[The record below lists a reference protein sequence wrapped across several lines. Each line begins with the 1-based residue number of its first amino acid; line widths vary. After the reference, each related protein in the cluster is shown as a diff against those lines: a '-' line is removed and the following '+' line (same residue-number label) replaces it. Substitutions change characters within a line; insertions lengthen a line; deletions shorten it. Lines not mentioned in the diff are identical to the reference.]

1 MSISPVV
8 IKLGGSLAVPP
19 RMRPGESVVPLA
31 AAGLAPDIAAAALA
45 PGDTPPTGA
54 QSAAV
59 SVDEPP
65 TDATG
70 AEQGALA
77 RWLAVVA
84 AARRPVVVVPG
95 GGAFAD
101 TVRGEQQRLGFS
113 DEAAHFM
120 AILAMHQTGTLLVDM
135 QPERLTAAATEA
147 ELRGALGRGDIPVWM
162 ALSMAIGAPDLPR
175 DWSVTSDGLAAWLAL
190 QLRIPEVWLVKS
202 RSAGEGAD
210 LGGLV
215 DEGVVDPVFAAIAG
229 ATGLAWR
236 VFGPGDEA
244 AMGAALSPQP
254 EAAPDG

>member
-19 RMRPGESVVPLA
+19 RMRPGESA
-31 AAGLAPDIAAAALA
+31 AAPVATGLSPDRSSAALTPDETA
-45 PGDTPPTGA
+45 PSGP
-54 QSAAV
+54 QSAAKAIGA
-59 SVDEPP
+59 PAA
-65 TDATG
+65 DATE
-70 AEQGALA
+70 AEQGGLA

-84 AARRPVVVVPG
+84 SARRPVVVVPG

-101 TVRGEQQRLGFS
+101 TVRAEQQRLGFS
-113 DEAAHFM
+113 DEAAHYM

-175 DWSVTSDGLAAWLAL
+175 DWSVTSDGLAAWLARE
-190 QLRIPEVWLVKS
+190 LRIAEVWLVKS
-202 RSAGEGAD
+202 RAAPEGAA

-215 DEGVVDPVFAAIAG
+215 DEGLVDPVFARIAG
-229 ATGLAWR
+229 ATGLCWR
-236 VFGPGDEA
+236 LFGPGDEA
-244 AMGAALSPQP
+244 AMSAALSPDM